1 MKKKLISFLS
11 AFVFCT
17 AVSAQASTETTY
29 SLSNSADRASMSII
43 RLLDPYLSPSIYSGV
58 GVGYEHSASRL
69 FNTDNE
75 HLSWQSALSGM
86 AGFGLNPAVT
96 AQMSYLGADYTWGM
110 HYHISPVDNLQILL
124 GGSVDVDF
132 ALKTLSRNVNNPVN
146 VDLASNINFSAKV
159 AYDIRLRRRTLR
171 LKYSFET
178 PFWGIM
184 FVPMGG
190 ASYFEM
196 FELGNLSNA
205 VHFSSLHNKQGYD
218 SALRIDIP
226 FRHSSWQFGISSNVL
241 TYKANGMVFNRSIS
255 SIEIA
260 WVYDL
265 YIFRGMKDK
274 APNNFI
280 KPNF

>member
-1 MKKKLISFLS
+1 
-11 AFVFCT
+11 
-17 AVSAQASTETTY
+17 
-29 SLSNSADRASMSII
+29 MSI
-43 RLLDPYLSPSIYSGV
+43 RLGSL
-58 GVGYEHSASRL
+58 HFRA
-69 FNTDNE
+69 
-75 HLSWQSALSGM
+75 WQALVS
-86 AGFGLNPAVT
+86 
-96 AQMSYLGADYTWGM
+96 
-110 HYHISPVDNLQILL
+110 ILL
-124 GGSVDVDF
+124 SQRKCPTWVPIILGGCIIIYLQSIICKYCLGSVDVDF

-255 SIEIA
+255 SLEIA